1 MFLRDDWVN
10 QKKTEKEQKLFFF
23 HWLHWK
29 AMWQQVSTTNQMY
42 EQIFRISLFQ
52 VKQVTSVTF
61 PDL

>member
-10 QKKTEKEQKLFFF
+10 QKKTEKEQKLVFL

-29 AMWQQVSTTNQMY
+29 AMWQHVSTTNQMY

-52 VKQVTSVTF
+52 AKQVTSVTF